1 MSLPRICTTSQVKH
15 FLFLLTYC
23 WGLVLDIKRESPFN
37 SLSVNFEGHP
47 IRSPH
52 LTCSRSNLQTLGPDT
67 ALGNEQLTHQFWS
80 LTIHMHPLTSPPCVF
95 TKNFR
100 SPGTKKFRYLPTAH
114 QGERTIRHI
123 STVLNN
129 RRIWTY
135 GQTRHYFF
143 TKGLFPYSIPSRAD
157 LPDLSYNQTWIE
169 YPQQSL

>member
-1 MSLPRICTTSQVKH
+1 MVIDT
-15 FLFLLTYC
+15 
-23 WGLVLDIKRESPFN
+23 KRESLFN

-52 LTCSRSNLQTLGPDT
+52 LTCSRSNLQTPGPDT
-67 ALGNEQLTHQFWS
+67 APGNEQLTHQFWS
-80 LTIHMHPLTSPPCVF
+80 LTIHIHPLKSPPCVF

-135 GQTRHYFF
+135 GQTRHYFLQ
-143 TKGLFPYSIPSRAD
+143 KGYFLTQFPPE
-157 LPDLSYNQTWIE
+157 QTFPTFPTIRHE
-169 YPQQSL
+169 